1 MRLLFT
7 IISMEPSNRAI
18 RLEPEVAPQDE
29 EQRHLLTL
37 EALAEV
43 DAGEVIDHAFVKV
56 WAEGLFSE
64 EINALSPLD

>member
-18 RLEPEVAPQDE
+18 RLEREVAPQDE
-29 EQRHLLTL
+29 EQRHLFTL

-43 DAGEVIDHAFVKV
+43 DTGEVIDHAFVKA